1 MENTKVAFS
10 SSLRQKNNIQNIR
23 IETDALQ
30 MKEHCVLCKYLEEVL
45 GIFSSY
51 EDEGDIVRPRAVTS
65 GCVKH

>member
-1 MENTKVAFS
+1 MAFS
-10 SSLRQKNNIQNIR
+10 RSLCQKNNIQNMR

-30 MKEHCVLCKYLEEVL
+30 MKEHCVLRKYLEEML
-45 GIFSSY
+45 GIFPSY